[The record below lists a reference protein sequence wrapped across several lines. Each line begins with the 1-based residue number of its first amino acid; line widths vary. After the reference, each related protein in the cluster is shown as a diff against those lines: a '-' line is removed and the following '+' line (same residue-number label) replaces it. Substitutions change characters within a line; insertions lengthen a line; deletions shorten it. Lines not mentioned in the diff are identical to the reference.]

1 MKKNIA
7 IITTSVGN
15 FGKLGF
21 YNMQEIGLA
30 KALSKFCNRVD
41 FYRCIDNKDKRIDK
55 LIECTKNAY
64 VHLIPSM
71 RIGSNGFFNTKELK
85 PDTNIIINCTDTQLN
100 SAKIYKFAKRNKIE
114 YYPYVG
120 VLYSHNKNKIISWL
134 LNIVSRRNYVI
145 YRNSICFAKTTEVCN
160 KLINIGAKKAI
171 NLPVAID
178 INLLYTSFGDV
189 DKSKLKISLG
199 IDETA
204 SYIIFVGRLVKEK
217 KPIEAIKIYQK
228 ISEVNSNIKLII
240 IGSGELEQEL
250 KRMINYE
257 HLEND
262 VYIINNVPYSEMWKY
277 YYVSDYFINLNS
289 QEIFG
294 MALLEAM
301 YYGNTVIAYNAPGP
315 NDIIVNNDVGFLVK
329 NDDELVEI
337 VIKGRKAKNPN
348 KYIISNFSWDSRAIL
363 LNDIMNFDV

>member
-15 FGKLGF
+15 FGKFGF

-30 KALSKFCNRVD
+30 KALSRFCNRVD
-41 FYRCIDNKDKRIDK
+41 FYRCIDRKDKRIDK

-71 RIGSNGFFNTKELK
+71 RIGSNGFFNIKELN
-85 PDTNIIINCTDTQLN
+85 PNTNIIINCTDTQLN
-100 SAKIYKFAKRNKIE
+100 SLNIYEFAKRNKIE

-120 VLYSHNKNKIISWL
+120 VLYSHNTNKIISWL
-134 LNIVSRRNYVI
+134 LNLVSRRNYVI

-160 KLINIGAKKAI
+160 RLINIKAKKVI
-171 NLPVAID
+171 NLPVALD
-178 INLLYTSFGDV
+178 INLLYTSFEDIN
-189 DKSKLKISLG
+189 KRELKLSLG
-199 IDETA
+199 FDDNV

-217 KPIEAIKIYQK
+217 KPIEIIKIYERIKK
-228 ISEVNSNIKLII
+228 INNGFKLIM

-250 KRMINYE
+250 KWMINHE

-262 VYIINNVPYSEMWKY
+262 VNIIKDVPYNEMWKY

-289 QEIFG
+289 KEIFG

-301 YYGNTVIAYNAPGP
+301 YYKNTVIAYHAPGP

-329 NDDELVEI
+329 NDEEIIKLVA
-337 VIKGRKAKNPN
+337 KGEKATNSN
-348 KYIISNFSWDSRAIL
+348 RYILTNFSWDSRANL
-363 LNDIMNFDV
+363 LNGIMNLDA